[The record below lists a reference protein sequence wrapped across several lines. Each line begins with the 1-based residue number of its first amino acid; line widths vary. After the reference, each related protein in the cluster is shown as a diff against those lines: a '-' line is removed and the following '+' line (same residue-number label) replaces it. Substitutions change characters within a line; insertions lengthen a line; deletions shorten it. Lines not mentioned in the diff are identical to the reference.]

1 MSVFIAKPTDGL
13 VWITGA
19 SSGIGR
25 QAALDLAVQGYRV
38 AVSARRGDELAAMAA
53 GHAGPGAILPYP
65 LDLTDREAVAETVA
79 RMIAEHGTIAL
90 AFLNVGLFAVDRKQP
105 FAAENAWKT
114 MEGNVKTV
122 INALDPLIAHMT
134 ERGRGQIVINAS
146 LSSYIGLPGAGYY
159 GASKAALL
167 HLSETLRAQLIHK
180 GITVQVVNCGFIETP
195 LTSGA
200 KFPMPFLMKVDAA
213 SRQIVAGMHSGRFEI
228 TFPKKLS
235 WMLKALR
242 LLPYPIALRLTA
254 RAASRSP
261 DRK

>member
-1 MSVFIAKPTDGL
+1 MYTAKPADGI

-25 QAALDLAVQGYRV
+25 QVALDLAAQGYRV

-53 GHAGPGAILPYP
+53 VQSGPGAILPYP

-79 RMIAEHGTIAL
+79 RMIADHGDIAL

-122 INALDPLIAHMT
+122 FNALDPLIARMSG
-134 ERGRGQIVINAS
+134 RRRGQIVINAS
-146 LSSYIGLPGAGYY
+146 LSSYIGLPGAGTY

-167 HLSETLRAQLIHK
+167 HLSETLRAQLIHE
-180 GITVQVVNCGFIETP
+180 GITVQVVNCGFIATP
-195 LTSGA
+195 LTAGA
-200 KFPMPFLMKVDAA
+200 KFPMPFLMQVDEAA
-213 SRQIVAGMHSGRFEI
+213 RRIIAGMRSGRFEI
-228 TFPKKLS
+228 TFPKRLS
-235 WMLKALR
+235 WMLKVLR

-261 DRK
+261 DKR

>member
-1 MSVFIAKPTDGL
+1 MYTAKPADGI

-25 QAALDLAVQGYRV
+25 QVALDLAALGYRV
-38 AVSARRGDELAAMAA
+38 AVSARGADELAVMAA
-53 GHAGPGAILPYP
+53 GYSGPGAILPYP
-65 LDLTDREAVAETVA
+65 LDLTDREAVATTVA

-122 INALDPLIAHMT
+122 INALDPLVAHMG
-134 ERGRGQIVINAS
+134 ERRCGQIVINAS

-167 HLSETLRAQLIHK
+167 HLAETLRAQLIHD

-195 LTSGA
+195 LTAGA
-200 KFPMPFLMKVDAA
+200 KFPMPFLMKVDQA
-213 SRQIVAGMHSGRFEI
+213 SRRIVAGMLSGRFEI
-228 TFPKKLS
+228 TFPKRLS

-242 LLPYPIALRLTA
+242 LLPYPIVLRLTA
-254 RAASRSP
+254 RAAARSP
-261 DRK
+261 DRR

>member
-1 MSVFIAKPTDGL
+1 MYTAKPADGI

-25 QAALDLAVQGYRV
+25 QVALDLAALGYRV
-38 AVSARRGDELAAMAA
+38 AVSARRGEELDAMAA
-53 GHAGPGAILPYP
+53 RYTGPGAILPYP
-65 LDLTDREAVAETVA
+65 LDLTDREAVAATVA
-79 RMIAEHGTIAL
+79 GMIAEHGTIAL

-122 INALDPLIAHMT
+122 INALDPLIAHMSAQ
-134 ERGRGQIVINAS
+134 RRGQIVINAS

-159 GASKAALL
+159 GASKATLL
-167 HLSETLRAQLIHK
+167 HLSETLRAQLIHL

-200 KFPMPFLMKVDAA
+200 KFPMPFLMKVDQA
-213 SRQIVAGMHSGRFEI
+213 SRRIISGMQSGRFEI
-228 TFPKKLS
+228 TFPKRLS

-261 DRK
+261 DKQ

>member
-1 MSVFIAKPTDGL
+1 MFIAKPADGI

-25 QAALDLAVQGYRV
+25 QVALDLAAKGYRV
-38 AVSARRGDELAAMAA
+38 AISARRGEELAAMAA
-53 GHAGPGAILPYP
+53 AYSGPGAILPYS
-65 LDLTDREAVAETVA
+65 LDLTNRDAVATIVE
-79 RMIAEHGTIAL
+79 RIIAEHGTIAL
-90 AFLNVGLFAVDRKQP
+90 AFLNVGLFAVNRKQP

-122 INALDPLIAHMT
+122 INALDPLIAHMND
-134 ERGRGQIVINAS
+134 RRRGQIVINAS

-167 HLSETLRAQLIHK
+167 HLAETLRAQLIHA

-195 LTSGA
+195 LTTGA
-200 KFPMPFLMKVDAA
+200 KFPMPFLMKVDQA
-213 SRQIVAGMHSGRFEI
+213 SRRIIAGMQSGRFEI
-228 TFPKKLS
+228 TFPKRLS

-242 LLPYPIALRLTA
+242 LLPYGIAMRLTA

-261 DRK
+261 DKR